1 MMFCALSKAK
11 GMIIKMKKLKSKK
24 GFSLMELLVVIGIS
38 GILMA
43 ISAPKY
49 QGMIDKAKE
58 VEQKTYI
65 REALNYVDVYNLDS
79 VDILE
84 TATLTEAQAKINSSE
99 LTTLL
104 GKINYN
110 DKAISAL
117 RLFVEK
123 GTIPLP

>member
-1 MMFCALSKAK
+1 
-11 GMIIKMKKLKSKK
+11 MKKLKSKK

-49 QGMIDKAKE
+49 QGMIDKANE
-58 VEQKTYI
+58 VQQKTYI
-65 REALNYVDVYNLDS
+65 REALNYVDVYNLDAI
-79 VDILE
+79 DILE
-84 TATLTEAQAKINSSE
+84 TAKLSEASETIKSSD

-104 GKINYN
+104 GKISYG
-110 DKAISAL
+110 DKTLSAL

-123 GTIPLP
+123 GTKP

>member
-1 MMFCALSKAK
+1 
-11 GMIIKMKKLKSKK
+11 MKKLKSKK

-49 QGMIDKAKE
+49 QGMIDKANE
-58 VEQKTYI
+58 VQQKTYI

-79 VDILE
+79 IDIPE
-84 TATLTEAQAKINSSE
+84 TAKLTEAEETIKSSE

-104 GKINYN
+104 GKIDYD
-110 DKAISAL
+110 DKTISAL

-123 GTIPLP
+123 GIFVLPLN